1 MKLASI
7 FKCALTQLLKPGMI
21 AAMLALAACGS
32 GSTSAPPP
40 ITTNNK
46 LEVVSKPGDF
56 VTQVKTL
63 LNKRRAAGLTSNDVI
78 TTTGIPVPAGSPAP
92 LPSTAS
98 APAYS
103 STTRQEAAID
113 EDDLVKTNGLNIY
126 SFGRTLDGADTP
138 TLQAHQRN
146 ANGSLTELS
155 SIKLGGNT
163 NSSQS
168 AHGLL
173 LAPDSKR
180 LLSLRLQNNFSAPP
194 CPADAACLPYMI
206 VDRNIGLDLFNT
218 NSNGSLGASVQVEIQ
233 GHLIA
238 SRMIGN
244 SVVLVSSHYPRL
256 QAELLQTQQQRDAA
270 FNNLTEAEILPS
282 VRINGG
288 ASQPLM
294 ADSQCYTQVA
304 NTSNDIT
311 ITTITTI
318 DLSAPGFSQSSRC
331 FLGGTEAVYVAPNNV
346 YLSTSRYP
354 QIKYDQQQARWI
366 YPDVS
371 EFRTDIHK
379 FAIDG
384 NAVTYRA
391 SGDVAGHLGWNP
403 ERNSYQLSEYKND
416 LRVVTFTGM
425 TGWGSPDDANNSK
438 APPPSPATLSIL
450 READGKLGAVAT
462 LPNAQHPAPIGLP
475 NEQVYAVRF
484 LDNRGY
490 VVTFRRTDP
499 LYILDLSNPADP
511 LQTGAIK
518 TNGYSDYLFP
528 IANGLLLGV
537 GKEADASGIVLGVK
551 VSLFDVKSASQ
562 PRIID
567 SLTFGG
573 SGSYSALEF
582 SSHGIS
588 MMSVGNT
595 KRIALPLQLTEV
607 DSQNFQTTAH
617 YLQKLEVNE
626 QAGTLSKLDKVS
638 APAGSNYYLNYERAL
653 HIGEQVYYYSNGI
666 FNYALW

>member
-1 MKLASI
+1 MKLASM
-7 FKCALTQLLKPGMI
+7 FTRMT
-21 AAMLALAACGS
+21 AAAFVLSACS
-32 GSTSAPPP
+32 SSSTSAPPP

-46 LEVVSKPGDF
+46 LETVSKPGDF
-56 VTQVKTL
+56 VAQVKTL
-63 LNKRRAAGLTSNDVI
+63 LNKRRAAGLTSNDVVMTI
-78 TTTGIPVPAGSPAP
+78 GLPVQAGVP
-92 LPSTAS
+92 LPSSTS
-98 APAYS
+98 TPTYS
-103 STTRQEAAID
+103 QTTRQEAAVD

-138 TLQAHQRN
+138 TLQAHRRN

-180 LLSLRLQNNFSAPP
+180 LLSLRLQNNFSALP

-218 NSNGSLGASVQVEIQ
+218 NSNGSLGASTQVEIQ

-244 SVVLVSSHYPRL
+244 TAILVTSHYPRL

-270 FNNLTEAEILPS
+270 YNNLSAAEILPS

-288 ASQPLM
+288 APQPLM
-294 ADSQCYTQVA
+294 NDSQCYTQVA
-304 NTSNDIT
+304 NSSNDIT

-318 DLSAPGFSQSSRC
+318 DLAAPGFSQTSRC
-331 FLGGTEAVYVAPNNV
+331 FLGGTQAVCVAPSNV
-346 YLSTSRYP
+346 YLSTLRYP
-354 QIKYDQQQARWI
+354 QSKYDQQQARWI
-366 YPDVS
+366 YPDGS
-371 EFRTDIHK
+371 ELRTDIHK

-384 NAVTYRA
+384 NAVSYRA
-391 SGDVAGHLGWNP
+391 SGDVAGHFGWTP
-403 ERNSYQLSEYKND
+403 ERNSYQLSEYNND
-416 LRVVTFTGM
+416 LRVVTFTG
-425 TGWGSPDDANNSK
+425 TRGWGSPDDANNPK

-475 NEQVYAVRF
+475 NEQIYAVRF
-484 LDNRGY
+484 MGERGY

-511 LQTGAIK
+511 LQAGEIK
-518 TNGYSDYLFP
+518 ASGYSDYLFP
-528 IANGLLLGV
+528 MANGLLLGV
-537 GKEADASGIVLGVK
+537 GKEADANGMVQGVK
-551 VSLFDVKSASQ
+551 VSLFDVKSPSQ
-562 PRIID
+562 ARVID

-573 SGSYSALEF
+573 PGSYSALEF

-588 MMSVGNT
+588 MIRVGNT
-595 KRIALPLQLTEV
+595 QRIALPLQLSEV
-607 DSQNFQTTAH
+607 DSQNIQTTAH

-626 QAGTLSKLDKVS
+626 QAGTLRMLDNVS
-638 APAGSNYYLNYERAL
+638 LPAGSNYYLNYERAL
-653 HIGEQVYYYSNGI
+653 HIGEQVYYYAYGG
-666 FNYALW
+666 FNFANW